1 MEHGEELWLGAPQTQ
16 YTPVLPGPG
25 AEPQRKLLTPHYR
38 SRRRDCFT
46 SDFERFDVMPRR
58 LTDCPNTVLGQS
70 LGLRHLPRV
79 HGAFCRFSACCG
91 SETVHLQSA
100 PSPVRGLTAP
110 SSGASGAGAAFA
122 ARRGGYPRRGRCA
135 RRGRRHREPA
145 LRKRVAEAGRAPP
158 PDAAGCGAGRTV
170 AANMA
175 KPTRA
180 RQALRQAGAVE
191 TALTGV
197 LRTSPHPHQLA
208 TPQKLT
214 GYKEKSIGCC
224 AAFRLV
230 L

>member
-79 HGAFCRFSACCG
+79 HGAFYRFSACCG

-135 RRGRRHREPA
+135 RRDRRHREPA
-145 LRKRVAEAGRAPP
+145 LRKRVAEAGCTPPAGERRAAGEAKGEPSPRGPP
-158 PDAAGCGAGRTV
+158 PDAAGRD
-170 AANMA
+170 ANR
-175 KPTRA
+175 RA
-180 RQALRQAGAVE
+180 RRAWQEQQPRK
-191 TALTGV
+191 
-197 LRTSPHPHQLA
+197 
-208 TPQKLT
+208 TP
-214 GYKEKSIGCC
+214 
-224 AAFRLV
+224 R
-230 L
+230 